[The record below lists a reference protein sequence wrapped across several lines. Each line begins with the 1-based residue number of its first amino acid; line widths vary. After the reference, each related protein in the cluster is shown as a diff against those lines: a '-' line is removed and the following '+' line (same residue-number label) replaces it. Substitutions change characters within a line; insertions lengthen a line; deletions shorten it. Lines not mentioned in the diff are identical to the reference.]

1 MTIDRIKPGAWNAR
15 AVVHGG
21 LAYLSGIV
29 AQDKTLDVKGQTEQ
43 VLAQIDGF
51 LADAGTDKSC
61 ILSATVYMAD
71 LSRKDAMNEVWMA
84 WLDPSCLPARAAVG
98 VELTPGTEVEIML
111 VAAV

>member
-1 MTIDRIKPGAWNAR
+1 MTIDRIKPGAWNSR
-15 AVVHGG
+15 VVVHGG

-29 AQDKTLDVKGQTEQ
+29 AEDKTRDVKGQTEQ

-51 LADAGTDKSC
+51 LAEAGTDKSR

-71 LSRKDAMNEVWMA
+71 LSQKDAMNEAWMA
-84 WLDPSCLPARAAVG
+84 WLDPACVPARAAVG
-98 VELTPGTEVEIML
+98 VVLTPGTEVEIML